1 MSLWLYHGCYIIL
14 FYFNFFQFSSWPAS
28 KESQEVT
35 RELHVKGGAS
45 EKGDW
50 ASTAFVAGSLVG
62 RFARHNRDLDN
73 HSHDDDDD
81 GDGNEN
87 VKKAIGLIT
96 RQQLCTCITLFCTF
110 LCLHCTTTTWKCLIS
125 RFREEVTR
133 ATTKFPLSFWTW
145 IWFLGIQL

>member
-1 MSLWLYHGCYIIL
+1 MVVILYYFIL
-14 FYFNFFQFSSWPAS
+14 IFFNFRVDQRARSPKKSRESYTW
-28 KESQEVT
+28 KEARVRRAT
-35 RELHVKGGAS
+35 ELQQRS
-45 EKGDW
+45 L
-50 ASTAFVAGSLVG
+50 AGSLVG

-125 RFREEVTR
+125 RFREEETR